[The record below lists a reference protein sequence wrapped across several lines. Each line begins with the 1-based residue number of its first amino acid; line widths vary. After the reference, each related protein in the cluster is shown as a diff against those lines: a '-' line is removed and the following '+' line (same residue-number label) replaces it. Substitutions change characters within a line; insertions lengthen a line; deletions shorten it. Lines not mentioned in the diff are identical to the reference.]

1 MDRVATKTKL
11 KWFQVG
17 IQLEIDPTTLEVF
30 ETQSQDPMRCYSN
43 VFTMWKKER
52 KHPYTWATII
62 EVLETSAVNERQV
75 AKELRE
81 WLIES

>member
-1 MDRVATKTKL
+1 MSQVAAKAEG

-17 IQLEIDPTTLEVF
+17 IQLDIKPTTLEVF
-30 ETQSQDPMRCYSN
+30 ETQSKDPMRCYSN
-43 VFTMWKKER
+43 VFTMWNKEG

-62 EVLETSAVNERQV
+62 EVLETNAVKERKV

-81 WLIES
+81 WLMQS